1 MKKFPKPWYRPAR
14 GLWYVTLNGVQHNL
28 GPDKDAAFAQYRQ
41 LLGQPG
47 QVAVSR
53 HRVASI
59 VADAARSLDDRKR
72 RNDEQ
77 GGFSTPARQVVEMRC
92 LRQSRPNSVASLGEF

>member
-1 MKKFPKPWYRPAR
+1 MKKFPKPWYRPSR

-47 QVAVSR
+47 QTAVSR
-53 HRVASI
+53 HAVASI
-59 VADAARSLDDRKR
+59 IDAFLDWSQKHQAERTYFRS
-72 RNDEQ
+72 
-77 GGFSTPARQVVEMRC
+77 GRC
-92 LRQSRPNSVASLGEF
+92 LQLLQCECH

>member
-1 MKKFPKPWYRPAR
+1 MKKFPKPWFRPSR

-53 HRVASI
+53 HTVSFISPRVSS
-59 VADAARSLDDRKR
+59 VSTAATDFPKSSAMESQPRFPR
-72 RNDEQ
+72 
-77 GGFSTPARQVVEMRC
+77 FP
-92 LRQSRPNSVASLGEF
+92 